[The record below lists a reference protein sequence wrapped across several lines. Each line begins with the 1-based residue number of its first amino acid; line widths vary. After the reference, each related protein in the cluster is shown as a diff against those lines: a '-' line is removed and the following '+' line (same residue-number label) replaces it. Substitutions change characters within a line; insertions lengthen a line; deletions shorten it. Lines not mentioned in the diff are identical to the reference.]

1 MTQRRGL
8 PVVLQA
14 FDQLEA
20 RLNGQIV
27 DVALKVGRF
36 DTWIKQ
42 LEQTVSGRGRMGSSV
57 GLSKDLQGNDDSS
70 IHDYCVRFLLWCNRA
85 NI

>member
-1 MTQRRGL
+1 M
-8 PVVLQA
+8 VLQA

-27 DVALKVGRF
+27 DVANKVGRF

-42 LEQTVSGRGRMGSSV
+42 LEQTVSGRGRMGSTV

-70 IHDYCVRFLLWCNRA
+70 IHDYCVRLLKSRR
-85 NI
+85 